1 MSVPPAEEAPPD
13 PVSHSGL
20 PAHTPADLCAAHLQ
34 DPDIATALQWFTS
47 SNLRRPTL
55 SPAAVD
61 LCTAMRLKS
70 LHSFFECPLPPP
82 QMISHQSSWLFPP
95 LCWMTASPLCILC
108 LLVAISSSS
117 RLYSKCRQRFSW
129 PGQSSIVRLFIQACD
144 ECAMSQKTASRPVT
158 NVLCPRRLRP
168 SL

>member
-1 MSVPPAEEAPPD
+1 MCCSPPGSRYCYSSPVVYQQQPPSADSISGCSRSVHTYASEVASFLLL
-13 PVSHSGL
+13 VSS
-20 PAHTPADLCAAHLQ
+20 TAA
-34 DPDIATALQWFTS
+34 
-47 SNLRRPTL
+47 
-55 SPAAVD
+55 
-61 LCTAMRLKS
+61 
-70 LHSFFECPLPPP
+70 
-82 QMISHQSSWLFPP
+82 QMISHQSSWLFPL
-95 LCWMTASPLCILC
+95 LCWMTASPLCTLC

-144 ECAMSQKTASRPVT
+144 ECAMSKKTASKPVT